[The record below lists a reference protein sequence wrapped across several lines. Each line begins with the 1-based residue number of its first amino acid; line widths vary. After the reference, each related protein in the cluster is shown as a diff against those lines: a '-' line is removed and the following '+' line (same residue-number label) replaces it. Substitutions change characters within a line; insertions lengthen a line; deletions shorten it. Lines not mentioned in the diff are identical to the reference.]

1 MTNIQSSFWKKSSYN
16 YSKKKTNSF
25 LSWKIKHGS
34 SFFKKIL
41 KITKPKSILE
51 VGSNIGLNIHYIR
64 QIDKDKKIKI
74 DAIEINEKV
83 ASVLSSK
90 KFLKVNSVI
99 NDDFLT
105 YKSKNKYDLVY
116 TVGVLIHISPKNIN
130 KAINKI
136 ISMSKKYILVVE
148 YFSHKPVEVKN
159 YKGKKNL
166 LFKRDFGKLFNDKKN
181 LICVDYGFL
190 WQEKEKVF
198 DNLNWW
204 IFKKK

>member
-1 MTNIQSSFWKKSSYN
+1 MTNIQSSFWKKN
-16 YSKKKTNSF
+16 AQIYSKKKTNSF
-25 LSWKIKHGS
+25 QSWKLKHGS

-41 KITKPKSILE
+41 KITKPKSIIE

-64 QIDKDKKIKI
+64 QVDKDKKIKI
-74 DAIEINEKV
+74 DAIEINEEV

-90 KFLKVNSVI
+90 KFLKVNRVI

-105 YKSKNKYDLVY
+105 HKNKNKYDLVF
-116 TVGVLIHISPKNIN
+116 TVGVLIHISPKNMN
-130 KAINKI
+130 KAINNI

-159 YKGKKNL
+159 YRGKKNL
-166 LFKRDFGKLFNDKKN
+166 LYKRDFGKLFNDKKN

>member
-64 QIDKDKKIKI
+64 QIDKVKKIKI

-159 YKGKKNL
+159 YKGKKSL